1 MLGRRIISKPAATG
15 AVSIS
20 GHEISDFAVGSATA
34 GLTFT
39 PTGLVQGL
47 RNFTWST
54 LETWLFSGTAADY
67 QVRVTDTYSLLTSG
81 PVGTWETL
89 NTNPTWYL
97 TDNLPGNSVSAPL
110 TVEIRLA
117 TAPYTVLDTATITLN
132 VYVF

>member
-1 MLGRRIISKPAATG
+1 MLGRRIICKQSASG
-15 AVSIS
+15 AVAIS

-34 GLTFT
+34 GLTLT
-39 PTGLVQGL
+39 STGLVPGL
-47 RNFTWST
+47 RNFTWNT
-54 LETWLFSGTAADY
+54 LETWLFSGAAADY
-67 QVRVTDTYSLLTSG
+67 EVRVTDTMGLLTSG
-81 PVGTWETL
+81 PVGTWEAL

-117 TAPYTVLDTATITLN
+117 TAPFTVLDTATITLN